1 MASVFIDIPGIGNVE
16 AKNAAS
22 EATLQAILQAMQAV
36 QKNTAGGGAG
46 GGGGGAGGGGAG
58 GGGGG
63 AGGGGA
69 GGAAQTTSQK
79 AAAFSNRMAAT
90 SATQFGKASTYAG
103 QMAQSAGKGF
113 DKVTGT
119 MGFLKQGTM
128 AAVGKI
134 GSLAE
139 SGANLANSLAN
150 MNDSLT
156 AAASS
161 LHAIPKV
168 GGLLAGVFGAIAGAT
183 ESLAASIKGATAS
196 GASFGGSLSQLQT
209 SSAQAGMTMENF
221 GKFVSQNGEAMGAFG
236 STTESGAKNF
246 AKLSGQLRAAGSDLY
261 ALGYGTQEINQ
272 GLANYGKLIRSQ
284 GLQGKKSNAELVDG
298 SKKYLKEMDLLAK
311 ITGESRAD
319 KEKEREQLIVDNQL
333 AAALFDANEDVAASA
348 HNMIQSMPSKG
359 LKDFA
364 KDMIANGTATTQA
377 NRLLMSQ
384 YPGLAAQLTQMH
396 QTTQDNVV
404 ITKGSMKNALA
415 MGKQESKNLSNI
427 KTAVS
432 AVSDELGGATE
443 AAVGFRKLNLDA
455 IDAGEDQQAASAA
468 NTDGTLKNVEAMKS
482 QLAVFSD
489 NIKMQLMSAGGLGL
503 MMSIIQKLADFVIAV
518 VIPGIGMLIPIL
530 GKIFDGAM
538 MLIKPIM
545 ESVTKSFSGMGSTLD
560 AVDNVLNYVFET
572 LNGAVRGGILI
583 FESLLRAFDTLS
595 GPFSRLSAA
604 IFGTEESTNSFS
616 SVLIQ
621 VGDAVGTAFE
631 ILAKVIGFVIDFA
644 IIPLIDMFN
653 NYLMPTIEAV
663 GGFFMDYL
671 VPILVAAGI
680 AFLAFN
686 AMTILASIVKF
697 AYIAAM
703 VVATV
708 GLGLLAVGVAIVAG
722 AFALLTSPI
731 GLTIAAIAALIIIFK
746 KAGGDFQVVTD
757 GLKYLWSGLQTFFS
771 ELKLAFFKVLDALPG
786 IDFGKEIEEE
796 EKKIVEK
803 KAEREKLVTA
813 MSTRMEENKAKAAA
827 DAAKGDSKEEGGLL
841 NKLKGMFNIDHKNRA
856 GAHIAQKN
864 AQVSA
869 FKGIPG
875 AVGGGMA
882 GGMPGLKEG
891 LKEGVKE
898 GVKEG
903 TAKPTDFNAGP
914 EALLKQFSA
923 KEGGGV
929 EKNVKHV
936 ELLNAKTAAFND
948 LEATTSMQEKDKILN
963 KIQDINAKIKELDN
977 PAAQPVNPKDPESET
992 NPASQPVNPKAPESK
1007 TGAPTVAADQAKK
1020 ELEKQ
1025 QQDKIADEKKKA
1037 EDEAAKKKAEEDAGK
1052 KKQEQKP
1059 ESAETLLAELNNK
1072 MATLLKYT
1080 FTVAHN
1086 TNETVSATRGLNNN
1100 LLKR

>member
-22 EATLQAILQAMQAV
+22 EATLQAILQVMQGV
-36 QKNTAGGGAG
+36 QKNTAGGSRGGAG
-46 GGGGGAGGGGAG
+46 GRAGGGAPSAGGAGGGAGGGGAG
-58 GGGGG
+58 
-63 AGGGGA
+63 

-90 SATQFGKASTYAG
+90 SATQFGKASNYAS
-103 QMAQSAGKGF
+103 QMASSAGKGF

-119 MGFLKQGTM
+119 VGFLGRGAMSAT
-128 AAVGKI
+128 AKI
-134 GSLAE
+134 GSLAQ

-161 LHAIPKV
+161 LNAIPVV

-183 ESLAASIKGATAS
+183 EQLAASIKGATAS

-209 SSAQAGMTMENF
+209 SSAQAGMTMADF
-221 GKFVSQNGEAMGAFG
+221 GKFVAQNGEAMGAFG

-246 AKLSGQLRAAGSDLY
+246 ARLSGQLRASSSDLY

-272 GLANYGKLIRSQ
+272 GFANYGKLLRSQ
-284 GLQGKKSNAELVDG
+284 GLQGTKSNAELVDG

-319 KEKEREQLIVDNQL
+319 KEKEREALMIDTQL
-333 AAALFDANEDVAASA
+333 AAALSDANEDVAASA
-348 HNMIQSMPSKG
+348 HNMIQAMPTKG

-364 KDMIANGTATTQA
+364 KDMIANGVATTDA
-377 NRLLMSQ
+377 NKLLMSQ
-384 YPGLAAQLTQMH
+384 YPGLASQLTQMH
-396 QTTQDNVV
+396 QATQSNVV
-404 ITKGSMKNALA
+404 ITKDAMKNALI
-415 MGKQESKNLSNI
+415 MGKQESKNISNI

-432 AVSDELGGATE
+432 AASNELGGITE
-443 AAVGFRKLNLDA
+443 AAVGFKKVNIDA
-455 IDAGEDQQAASAA
+455 IDAAEDQQAAAA
-468 NTDGTLKNVEAMKS
+468 AGTDGTLKNVEAMKS
-482 QLAVFSD
+482 QLAAMSD
-489 NIKMQLMSAGGLGL
+489 NIKMQLMNAGGLGL

-538 MLIKPIM
+538 MIIKPII
-545 ESVTKSFSGMGSTLD
+545 ESVTNAFGKMGGTLS

-604 IFGTEESTNSFS
+604 IFGTEESTTSFS
-616 SVLIQ
+616 STLIL
-621 VGDAVGTAFE
+621 VGDAVGTALE
-631 ILAKVIGFVIDFA
+631 ILAKVIGFVVDFA
-644 IIPLIDMFN
+644 ILPLVGVFN
-653 NYLMPTIEAV
+653 NYLMPTIKAV
-663 GGFFMDYL
+663 GSFFMDYL
-671 VPILVAAGI
+671 VPILVAAGV

-686 AMTILASIVKF
+686 ALTIAATVVKF
-697 AYIAAM
+697 AYMAAM

-708 GLGLLAVGVAIVAG
+708 GLGLLAAGVAIVAG

-731 GLTIAAIAALIIIFK
+731 GLVIAAIAAMIIIFK

-757 GLKYLWSGLQTFFS
+757 GLKYLWSGLSTFFS
-771 ELKLAFFKVLDALPG
+771 ALKLGFFKVLDALPG
-786 IDFGKEIEEE
+786 IDFSKEIEEE
-796 EKKIVEK
+796 EKKIVEQ
-803 KAEREKLVTA
+803 KAEREALVTSMA
-813 MSTRMEENKAKAAA
+813 TRMEENKAKAAA
-827 DAAKGDSKEEGGLL
+827 DAAKGDDKKEGGMLDG
-841 NKLKGMFNIDHKNRA
+841 LKSLFNIDHKNRA
-856 GAHIAQKN
+856 GAHIEQKN

-875 AVGGGMA
+875 AVGGGIA
-882 GGMPGLKEG
+882 SGMPG

-898 GVKEG
+898 GVKDG

-914 EALLKQFSA
+914 EALLKQFA
-923 KEGGGV
+923 KKEGSP
-929 EKNVKHV
+929 
-936 ELLNAKTAAFND
+936 LAA
-948 LEATTSMQEKDKILN
+948 
-963 KIQDINAKIKELDN
+963 
-977 PAAQPVNPKDPESET
+977 PPVNPT
-992 NPASQPVNPKAPESK
+992 APESK
-1007 TGAPTVAADQAKK
+1007 TGTPTVAADQAKK

-1025 QQDKIADEKKKA
+1025 QQDKTAAEKKKAEEEAAKKKA
-1037 EDEAAKKKAEEDAGK
+1037 EDEAKEKEKNKDPK
-1052 KKQEQKP
+1052 TQETP
-1059 ESAETLLAELNNK
+1059 ATLLAELNTK
-1072 MATLLKYT
+1072 MATLLQYT

-1086 TNETVSATRGLNNN
+1086 TNETVTATRGLNNN

>member
-1 MASVFIDIPGIGNVE
+1 MASVFIDIPGIGTVE

-22 EATLQAILQAMQAV
+22 EATLQAILQVMQGV
-36 QKNTAGGGAG
+36 QRNTAGGRRGGAG
-46 GGGGGAGGGGAG
+46 SAAPAAGGSGAGGGGAG
-58 GGGGG
+58 GSG
-63 AGGGGA
+63 AGGGG
-69 GGAAQTTSQK
+69 QTTSQK
-79 AAAFSNRMAAT
+79 AAAFSSKMAAQ
-90 SATQFGKASTYAG
+90 SSTQFAKSAGYAG
-103 QMAQSAGKGF
+103 QMVSQAGKGF

-119 MGFLKQGTM
+119 VGFL
-128 AAVGKI
+128 GKGAISATRGI
-134 GSLAE
+134 GNLAQ
-139 SGANLANSLAN
+139 SGAALADSLAN
-150 MNDSLT
+150 MGDSLT

-161 LHAIPKV
+161 LNAIPKV
-168 GGLLAGVFGAIAGAT
+168 GGLLAGVFGAIASAT
-183 ESLAASIKGATAS
+183 ESLAASMKGATAS
-196 GASFGGSLSQLQT
+196 GASFGGSLQSLQT

-221 GKFVSQNGEAMGAFG
+221 GKLVSQNGEAMGAFG

-246 AKLSGQLRAAGSDLY
+246 ARLSGQLRAAGSDLY
-261 ALGYGTQEINQ
+261 ALGFGTAEINQ
-272 GLANYGKLIRSQ
+272 GLANYGKLLRIQ
-284 GLQGKKSNAELVDG
+284 GLQGTKSNAELVDG

-319 KEKEREQLIVDNQL
+319 KEKEREALLIDNQL
-333 AAALFDANEDVAASA
+333 AAALADANEDVAASA
-348 HNMIQSMPSKG
+348 HMLIGAMPNKEM
-359 LKDFA
+359 KDFA
-364 KDMIANGTATTQA
+364 KDVIANGTASTAA
-377 NRLLMSQ
+377 NRMLYSQ

-396 QTTQDNVV
+396 QVTQSNTV
-404 ITKGSMKNALA
+404 IQKSAMKSA
-415 MGKQESKNLSNI
+415 MATYVQEGKNFSHI
-427 KTAVS
+427 KTAA
-432 AVSDELGGATE
+432 AVMTDELGVTTQAMIGSRKVNL
-443 AAVGFRKLNLDA
+443 AAFDDA
-455 IDAGEDQQAASAA
+455 QDQQAATAA
-468 NTDGTLKNVEAMKS
+468 NTDGTLQNVEAMKS
-482 QLAVFSD
+482 QLAALSD
-489 NIKMQLMSAGGLGL
+489 SIKMQLMASGGLGL
-503 MMSIIQKLADFVIAV
+503 MMAIIKKLADFVIGV

-538 MLIKPIM
+538 MLLKPII
-545 ESVTKSFSGMGSTLD
+545 ESVTKAFGGMGGTLS
-560 AVDNVLNYVFET
+560 AVDNILNWLFET

-616 SVLIQ
+616 NTLILI
-621 VGDAVGTAFE
+621 GDAVGTAFE

-644 IIPLIDMFN
+644 ILPLIGMFQ
-653 NYLMPTIEAV
+653 NYFMPTIKSV
-663 GGFFMDYL
+663 GSMIMDYL
-671 VPILVAAGI
+671 VPILVAAGV
-680 AFLAFN
+680 AFIAFN
-686 AMTILASIVKF
+686 ALTILASIVKF

-708 GLGLLAVGVAIVAG
+708 GLGLLAAGVAIVAG

-757 GLKYLWSGLQTFFS
+757 GLKYLWEGLKTFFS

-786 IDFGKEIEEE
+786 VDFSKEIEEE
-796 EKKIVEK
+796 EKKIVEQ
-803 KAEREKLVTA
+803 KAEREKLATA
-813 MSTRMEENKAKAAA
+813 MSTRMDANKAKAAA

-841 NKLKGMFNIDHKNRA
+841 NGLKDMFNIDHKKRS
-856 GAHIAQKN
+856 GAHIEQKN

-882 GGMPGLKEG
+882 SGMPG

-898 GVKEG
+898 GIKEG
-903 TAKPTDFNAGP
+903 TEKPVDYNAGP

-923 KEGGGV
+923 KEGGAV
-929 EKNVKHV
+929 EKNIKRD
-936 ELLNAKTAAFND
+936 ELLLAKDVAFKD
-948 LEATTSMQEKDKILN
+948 YTIATSKEQKAIAEA
-963 KIQDINAKIKELDN
+963 KIQDVNAKLTALDT
-977 PAAQPVNPKDPESET
+977 PVSQTVNPNVPKSET
-992 NPASQPVNPKAPESK
+992 TSPA
-1007 TGAPTVAADQAKK
+1007 GAADQGKK

-1025 QQDKIADEKKKA
+1025 QQEKIANEKKKA